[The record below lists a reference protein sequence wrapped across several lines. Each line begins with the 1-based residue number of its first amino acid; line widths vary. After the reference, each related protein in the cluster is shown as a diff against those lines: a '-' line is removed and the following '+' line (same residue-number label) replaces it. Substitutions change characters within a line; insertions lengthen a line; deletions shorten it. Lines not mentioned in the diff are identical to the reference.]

1 MDYLQKPVS
10 CSKYLVHL
18 SKINI
23 CVNEHV
29 SAIRM
34 TSPCVIEDK
43 TVKLLSHV
51 VNITVYSLSITWCNY
66 YMATVWMTV
75 TVYWNSERLRFLC
88 MTYIHFK
95 STKHFTVRGILIVRD
110 CFEMFELLRI
120 WSISQYLADWQHG
133 PQQWPLFH
141 LICASVL
148 GLFCLFLCFAS
159 VPFHHAS
166 LLLFFL
172 SAVDP
177 DRFLDVHPLSEFV
190 TLVLSSVYI
199 CFPIEGSW
207 DAPLSY
213 FRELVYTGW
222 SIFSSLVKVK
232 IHLDNSWQIYKKSKR
247 NV

>member
-148 GLFCLFLCFAS
+148 GLSAS
-159 VPFHHAS
+159 
-166 LLLFFL
+166 
-172 SAVDP
+172 
-177 DRFLDVHPLSEFV
+177 
-190 TLVLSSVYI
+190 SSVLPLYHSTMHPYSSSSSRLLTLI
-199 CFPIEGSW
+199 VSW
-207 DAPLSY
+207 M
-213 FRELVYTGW
+213 F
-222 SIFSSLVKVK
+222 
-232 IHLDNSWQIYKKSKR
+232 IHCQNL
-247 NV
+247 

>member
-1 MDYLQKPVS
+1 MNMSVPPEWQVLVS
-10 CSKYLVHL
+10 L
-18 SKINI
+18 S
-23 CVNEHV
+23 
-29 SAIRM
+29 
-34 TSPCVIEDK
+34 TDK

-51 VNITVYSLSITWCNY
+51 VNITVHSLSITWCNLY
-66 YMATVWMTV
+66 GNSLDDSYCILKCRKAELFMYAIYPFQKYKTLYCTWDIDCKRLFRNVWIIEDMVDLPIFSCTLQPA
-75 TVYWNSERLRFLC
+75 SA
-88 MTYIHFK
+88 
-95 STKHFTVRGILIVRD
+95 IVRH
-110 CFEMFELLRI
+110 
-120 WSISQYLADWQHG
+120 DWQHG

-141 LICASVL
+141 LICTSVL

-166 LLLFFL
+166 FLLFFL

-177 DRFLDVHPLSEFV
+177 DGFLDVHPSSEFV

-199 CFPIEGSW
+199 CFPIEGPW

>member
-1 MDYLQKPVS
+1 MNMSVPSEWQVLVS
-10 CSKYLVHL
+10 L
-18 SKINI
+18 S
-23 CVNEHV
+23 
-29 SAIRM
+29 
-34 TSPCVIEDK
+34 TDK

-51 VNITVYSLSITWCNY
+51 VNITVYSLSITWCNLQ

-75 TVYWNSERLRFLC
+75 TVYWHAERLRFLC
-88 MTYIHFK
+88 MPYIHFK
-95 STKHFTVRGILIVRD
+95 STKHFTVCGILIVRD
-110 CFEMFELLRI
+110 CFEMFEL
-120 WSISQYLADWQHG
+120 
-133 PQQWPLFH
+133 F
-141 LICASVL
+141 
-148 GLFCLFLCFAS
+148 LFLCFAS

-172 SAVDP
+172 SSVDP
-177 DRFLDVHPLSEFV
+177 DHFLDVHPLSEFV